1 MTLSPINT
9 EGRPSASPGT
19 PSPKY
24 SPTGLSG
31 TCDDKISNRQT
42 DTQLNTDRQLH
53 RQADR
58 QTQKHTAKYRQTTT
72 QTDQSTP
79 LLV

>member
-19 PSPKY
+19 VNPKY
-24 SPTGLSG
+24 SPTGLRG
-31 TCDDKISNRQT
+31 TCDDKNSNRQT

-53 RQADR
+53 RQIHR
-58 QTQKHTAKYRQTTT
+58 WTNPAKVKFSDVYIHL
-72 QTDQSTP
+72 D
-79 LLV
+79 LLKV